1 MAHKLDCTE
10 KAWNIFITQAYHKK
24 PGRLTPKRKK
34 YIDEVWK
41 KWSAYRSAL
50 IKSGLYEGCS
60 WSGDRKWPKVDI
72 NTKEKMTHNLLTK
85 HAISHSFTINLD
97 NL

>member
-60 WSGDRKWPKVDI
+60 WSGARTSGRTYIYID
-72 NTKEKMTHNLLTK
+72 
-85 HAISHSFTINLD
+85 HSSS
-97 NL
+97 